1 MQTFGAKLLRAF
13 YLSLL
18 RDDKQKSLMPEKNGM
33 PDETSVSLQDAEKLQ
48 EFEAIAFQYMD
59 SLYSTALRYTR
70 NTQEAEDLVQD
81 TYFRAYRFFDK
92 FQKGTN
98 FKAWIFKILTNTFIN
113 KYRKKVRTPQ
123 QVQLDKVAYGLE
135 IEEEGEE
142 QFEWNGFDESKYK
155 ELFDDEITAAL
166 SQLSDDFR
174 MVVLL
179 ADVEGFSYKEIAQ
192 IIGRPSGTVMSRLF
206 RGRRMLQRILEKYA
220 RREGYIRRKKE

>member
-1 MQTFGAKLLRAF
+1 MNENQDEQLENLDPAK
-13 YLSLL
+13 
-18 RDDKQKSLMPEKNGM
+18 
-33 PDETSVSLQDAEKLQ
+33 DAEKLK

-70 NTQEAEDLVQD
+70 NAEEAEDLVQD
-81 TYFRAYRFFDK
+81 TYLRAYRFFDK

-113 KYRKKVRTPQ
+113 RYRKKVRTPQ
-123 QVQLDKVAYGLE
+123 QVQLEKVVYGLE
-135 IEEEGEE
+135 AEEPNDEPM
-142 QFEWNGFDESKYK
+142 EWNGYDESKY
-155 ELFDDEITAAL
+155 EGLFDDDISAAL
-166 SQLSDDFR
+166 AQLSDDFR

-220 RREGYIRRKKE
+220 RREGYIRKRTSD